1 MFIQGWRYATMFG
14 RCRDNLVHT
23 STSLSHDGMLQSNA
37 RSPVISPSLWYLGLA
52 RIFVKGRKTAPTK
65 WLDHM
70 PRTARDY
77 NVYFAVHRYISG
89 VNTSKRVRW
98 QAILVNL
105 PHCFLW
111 GCGFLIAKPIACPQ
125 LGIQHFNL
133 DGSIA
138 VGDQIGSRV
147 QRQGVCCSAN
157 QDIQSS

>member
-1 MFIQGWRYATMFG
+1 MFG

-105 PHCFLW
+105 SQLFFWRMWIFDCETNSLSTTRDTTFQSWWQYCCWWPNRLTSTKARS
-111 GCGFLIAKPIACPQ
+111 LLLSKPRYTEQ
-125 LGIQHFNL
+125 LE
-133 DGSIA
+133 
-138 VGDQIGSRV
+138 
-147 QRQGVCCSAN
+147 
-157 QDIQSS
+157 